1 MTSIK
6 YLFSFLILCMQI
18 DSFAQDKIILNN
30 KKVIDGKI
38 LEVGLN
44 EIKYKPSDNLEGP
57 EYSIAKK
64 EVQLI
69 LFSNG
74 KKEIIKTTNNRKTF
88 LDSSFTK
95 YRNSITTDLFS
106 PIYNDFSVA
115 YERRLKNKDIGLKI
129 PLFISVNKDDYF
141 RRRYYDYE
149 YYNYIPDEINYSDST
164 YSRYHSN
171 FNNLK
176 NIGFRSGLQSKFYL
190 SDLKKVNWFISPEL
204 IFGFKTEEFENTNTV
219 EKYKIL
225 SFDSIVYDDYTI
237 VNPNIDFNNIL
248 SSSIYKE
255 NQTKTNQFNIGLL
268 LSTGFEYRPLP
279 RLSLGA
285 EFGMG
290 YNNVFERR
298 TTTNDLSEVENK
310 SKDFNKYFIWRTAF
324 NLGFHF

>member
-1 MTSIK
+1 MKKILTI
-6 YLFSFLILCMQI
+6 LFLAIQFYT
-18 DSFAQDKIILNN
+18 FGQDKIILNN

-74 KKEIIKTTNNRKTF
+74 KEEIIKNTKNRKEF
-88 LDSSFTK
+88 LDSSFIK

-106 PIYNDFSVA
+106 PIYNDFSLA
-115 YERRLKNKDIGLKI
+115 YERRLTNKNIGLKI
-129 PLFISVNKDDYF
+129 PLFISVNKDIYF
-141 RRRYYDYE
+141 RNRYYDYN
-149 YYNYIPDEINYSDST
+149 YNYIPDEINYSDST
-164 YSRYHSN
+164 YSRYN
-171 FNNLK
+171 NQFNNLK
-176 NIGFRSGLQSKFYL
+176 NIGFRSGLQSKFYF
-190 SDLKKVNWFISPEL
+190 SDLKRVNWFISPEL
-204 IFGFKTEEFENTNTV
+204 IFGFKTEENKNTNIV

-248 SSSIYKE
+248 SSSIFSE
-255 NQTKTNQFNIGLL
+255 NHTKINQFNIGLL

-279 RLSLGA
+279 RLSLGG

-290 YNNVFERR
+290 YNNVFEKRIY
-298 TTTNDLSEVENK
+298 TNKEMQKEYKD
-310 SKDFNKYFIWRTAF
+310 KDFDKYFIWRTAF
-324 NLGFHF
+324 NIGFHF

>member
-1 MTSIK
+1 MKKILTI
-6 YLFSFLILCMQI
+6 LILAIQ
-18 DSFAQDKIILNN
+18 FYTFGQDKIILNN

-74 KKEIIKTTNNRKTF
+74 KEEIIKNTKNRKEF
-88 LDSSFTK
+88 LDSSFIK

-106 PIYNDFSVA
+106 PIYNDFSLA
-115 YERRLKNKDIGLKI
+115 YERRLTNKNIGLKI
-129 PLFISVNKDDYF
+129 PLFISVNKDIYF
-141 RRRYYDYE
+141 RNRYYDYN
-149 YYNYIPDEINYSDST
+149 YNYIPDEINYLDST
-164 YSRYHSN
+164 YSRYN
-171 FNNLK
+171 NKFNNLK
-176 NIGFRSGLQSKFYL
+176 NIGFRSGLQSKFYF
-190 SDLKKVNWFISPEL
+190 SDLKRVNWFISPEL
-204 IFGFKTEEFENTNTV
+204 IFGFKTEENKNTNIV

-248 SSSIYKE
+248 SSSIFSE
-255 NQTKTNQFNIGLL
+255 NHTKINQFNIGLL

-279 RLSLGA
+279 RLSLGG

-290 YNNVFERR
+290 YNNVFEKRIY
-298 TTTNDLSEVENK
+298 TNKEMQKEYKD
-310 SKDFNKYFIWRTAF
+310 KDFDKYFIWRTAF
-324 NLGFHF
+324 NIGFHF

>member
-1 MTSIK
+1 MKKILTI
-6 YLFSFLILCMQI
+6 LFLAIQFYT
-18 DSFAQDKIILNN
+18 FGQDKIILNN

-74 KKEIIKTTNNRKTF
+74 KEEIIKNTKNRKEF
-88 LDSSFTK
+88 LDSSFIK

-106 PIYNDFSVA
+106 PIYNDFSLA
-115 YERRLKNKDIGLKI
+115 YERRLTNKNIGLKI
-129 PLFISVNKDDYF
+129 PLFISVNKDIYF
-141 RRRYYDYE
+141 RNRYYDYN
-149 YYNYIPDEINYSDST
+149 YNYIPDEINYSDST
-164 YSRYHSN
+164 YSRYN
-171 FNNLK
+171 NQFNNLK
-176 NIGFRSGLQSKFYL
+176 NIGFRSGLQSKFYF
-190 SDLKKVNWFISPEL
+190 SDLKRVNWFISPEL
-204 IFGFKTEEFENTNTV
+204 IFGFKTEENKNTNIV

-248 SSSIYKE
+248 SSSIFSE
-255 NQTKTNQFNIGLL
+255 NHTKINQFNIGLL
-268 LSTGFEYRPLP
+268 FSTGFEYRPLP
-279 RLSLGA
+279 RLSLGG

-290 YNNVFERR
+290 YNNVFEKRIY
-298 TTTNDLSEVENK
+298 TNKEMQKEYKD
-310 SKDFNKYFIWRTAF
+310 KDFDKYFIWRTAF
-324 NLGFHF
+324 NIGFHF